1 MIYLLLGADEY
12 LAAEW
17 LAAKKATLGSPE
29 LASLNLVEVNGS
41 QSNAATVLGEAA
53 MVPFLAERRL
63 VVVRGLLDAYEKRL
77 AASKSS
83 EAAIYGE
90 MARFLEGIRRVPET
104 CILVLVDNSVDKR
117 RGLWKGYTLAVAGA
131 PERRVDGLEALV
143 AAGVLQLETL
153 VAPDVKALAG
163 GLCDFVGAN
172 LRQLDNELE
181 KLSLYAGNRP
191 ITPQDV
197 RAMVADASE
206 EQIWGLT
213 DALAQRQ
220 PAKAMTRLQELRR
233 NDPSPI
239 YLVSLIARQYRM
251 LLEIKSLAATGVS
264 TPAEIARQL
273 GYSPYPVQKALPL
286 TSQYAFAEL
295 EAILDRLLTVDMAM
309 KTGSDPDTEL
319 DLLVAELVG
328 LHRQS
333 VV

>member
-163 GLCDFVGAN
+163 WL
-172 LRQLDNELE
+172 Q
-181 KLSLYAGNRP
+181 
-191 ITPQDV
+191 
-197 RAMVADASE
+197 
-206 EQIWGLT
+206 
-213 DALAQRQ
+213 AQG
-220 PAKAMTRLQELRR
+220 PAAQG
-233 NDPSPI
+233 P
-239 YLVSLIARQYRM
+239 
-251 LLEIKSLAATGVS
+251 AA
-264 TPAEIARQL
+264 
-273 GYSPYPVQKALPL
+273 
-286 TSQYAFAEL
+286 
-295 EAILDRLLTVDMAM
+295 
-309 KTGSDPDTEL
+309 
-319 DLLVAELVG
+319 
-328 LHRQS
+328 
-333 VV
+333 